1 MSSNK
6 IFTVDKFLGLNESED
21 GSTEL
26 KLGEATL
33 MKNFTITDSGNLQ
46 TRPGA
51 VLFKRYESEQILN
64 FWRGVIGR
72 DWYVVVVK
80 KNRNKECTIEVFVED
95 FFTSGNYIRVEE
107 TKVDFNVSKP
117 VKIAP
122 DGDKLYVFGSPST
135 GLALKSVV
143 CIYMDSVGKM
153 VHNLSNLVYVPVTLT
168 GCSPDGKGETHE
180 PINIVCGNMR
190 LLYSADG
197 TSKEYV
203 LPSNVKDAYATVD
216 NETLLDG
223 SYSQADHTFTFKT
236 APVKGVNNVEFRCT
250 IEDAEIDAAAQKF
263 YNMRFSEA
271 YNGTTDG
278 RLFFYGD
285 GTNVCYYTG
294 VPAFGNGFYLP
305 AGNEIAINAT
315 AGEITAMCRDYS
327 RLLVFTSDS
336 AFSVTYEPTTL
347 DDGTVIAGF
356 TVKPVHNEIGCDVQ
370 GQVQMVSNY
379 PRTICKNGIYD
390 WKIASYSY
398 RDERYAKLVSMKVKK
413 TLQKTDLRNA
423 VCCDD
428 TANRTYYVFLNDNR
442 GTVLVHRY
450 ELDAWYIYEGE
461 VFKKILYANADAKGA
476 LFASANSI
484 YYFDPDTS
492 RDVSLTENKNNVEIE
507 ATWESGYMD
516 FGVPFRRKYSSTIW
530 ISVLP
535 ETASNLGI
543 TVSTDSRDEYRHKE
557 TGNNLF
563 GWDSMDFSNFSFLMN
578 AAPKIKRI
586 KLKVKKFVYYK
597 MIFKVNRPGARA
609 TVLGYDQQV
618 RFSSYA
624 K

>member
-1 MSSNK
+1 MSTNR
-6 IFTVDKFLGLNESED
+6 IFTVDKFLGINESED

-26 KLGEATL
+26 KLGEASL
-33 MKNFTITDSGNLQ
+33 IKNFTITDAGNLQ

-51 VLFKRYESEQILN
+51 ALFKRYASEQILN
-64 FWRGVIGR
+64 FWRGVIGTE
-72 DWYVVVVK
+72 WYVVVVK
-80 KNRNKECTIEVFVED
+80 KNSNKECIIEVIVED
-95 FFTSGNYIRVEE
+95 FFTPENYITMEEVKVE
-107 TKVDFNVSKP
+107 FNVSKP

-122 DGDKLYVFGSPST
+122 DGDKLYVFGEPTT
-135 GLALKSVV
+135 GLAMKSIV
-143 CIYMDSVGKM
+143 CIYKDTVGKM
-153 VHNLSNLVYVPVTLT
+153 IHKVNLVYVPLTLT
-168 GCSPDGKGETHE
+168 GCSPDGKGETLE
-180 PINIVCGNMR
+180 PMNIVCSNMR

-197 TSKEYV
+197 TSKDYV
-203 LPSNVKDAYATVD
+203 LPSNVKEAYAVVD
-216 NETLLDG
+216 NDTLLDG
-223 SYSQADHTFTFKT
+223 SYSQTTHTFTFKT

-250 IEDAEIDAAAQKF
+250 IEDAEINAAAQKF
-263 YNMRFSEA
+263 YNMRYSEA
-271 YNGTTDG
+271 YNGSTDG

-294 VPAFGNGFYLP
+294 VPAFGSGFYLP

-315 AGEITAMCRDYS
+315 ASEITAMCRDYS

-356 TVKPVHNEIGCDVQ
+356 TVKPVHKEIGCDVP

-398 RDERYAKLVSMKVKK
+398 RDERYAKLISLKVKK
-413 TLQKTDLRNA
+413 TLQRVDMRNA

-428 TANRTYYVFLNDNR
+428 SANRTYYVFLNDEK
-442 GTVLVHRY
+442 GTVIVHRY
-450 ELDAWYIYEGE
+450 ELDAWSIYEGE
-461 VFKKILYANADAKGA
+461 VFKDVLYANTDTKGM

-484 YYFDPDTS
+484 YQFDYNES
-492 RDVSLTENKNNVEIE
+492 RDVSLTEEKNNVDIE
-507 ATWESGYMD
+507 AVWESGYMS
-516 FGVPFRRKYSSTIW
+516 FGAPFKRKYSSTIW

-535 ETASNLGI
+535 EVASNIGI
-543 TVSTDSRDEYRHKE
+543 TVSTDSRDEYRQKE
-557 TGNNLF
+557 TGINLF
-563 GWDSMDFSNFSFLMN
+563 SWNSMDFSNFSFTMN
-578 AAPKIKRI
+578 NAPKIKRI

-597 MIFKVNRPGARA
+597 MIFNVSRSGARA

>member
-1 MSSNK
+1 MSTNR
-6 IFTVDKFLGLNESED
+6 IFTVDKFLGINESED

-26 KLGEATL
+26 KMGEASL
-33 MKNFTITDSGNLQ
+33 IKNFTITDAGNLQ

-51 VLFKRYESEQILN
+51 ALFKRYASERILN
-64 FWRGVIGR
+64 FWRGVIGTE
-72 DWYVVVVK
+72 WYVVIVK
-80 KNRNKECTIEVFVED
+80 KNSNKECIIEVIVED
-95 FFTSGNYIRVEE
+95 FFTPENYITMEE
-107 TKVDFNVSKP
+107 VKVDFNVSKP

-122 DGDKLYVFGSPST
+122 DGDKLYVFGEPTT
-135 GLALKSVV
+135 GLAMKSIV
-143 CIYMDSVGKM
+143 CIFKDVVGKM
-153 VHNLSNLVYVPVTLT
+153 VHKTGVVYVPLTLT
-168 GCSPDGKGETHE
+168 GCSPDGKGETLE
-180 PINIVCGNMR
+180 PMNIVCSNMR

-197 TSKEYV
+197 TSKDYA
-203 LPSNVKDAYATVD
+203 LPSNVKEAYAVVD
-216 NETLLDG
+216 NDTLLDG
-223 SYSQADHTFTFKT
+223 SYSQTTHTFTFKT

-263 YNMRFSEA
+263 YNMRYSEA
-271 YNGTTDG
+271 YNGSTDG

-294 VPAFGNGFYLP
+294 APAFGSGFYLP

-315 AGEITAMCRDYS
+315 ASEITAMCRDYS

-347 DDGTVIAGF
+347 VDGTVIAGF
-356 TVKPVHNEIGCDVQ
+356 TVKPVHKEIGCDVP

-398 RDERYAKLVSMKVKK
+398 RDERYAKLISLKVKK
-413 TLQKTDLRNA
+413 TLQRVDMRNA

-428 TANRTYYVFLNDNR
+428 SANRTYYVFLNDEK
-442 GTVLVHRY
+442 GTVIVHRY
-450 ELDAWYIYEGE
+450 ELDAWSIYEGE
-461 VFKKILYANADAKGA
+461 VFKDVLYANTDTKGM

-484 YYFDPDTS
+484 YQFDYNES
-492 RDVSLTENKNNVEIE
+492 RDVSLTEEKNNVDIE
-507 ATWESGYMD
+507 AVWESGYMS
-516 FGVPFRRKYSSTIW
+516 FGAPFKRKYSSTIW

-535 ETASNLGI
+535 EVASNIGI
-543 TVSTDSRDEYRHKE
+543 TVSTDSRDEYRQKE
-557 TGNNLF
+557 TGINLF
-563 GWDSMDFSNFSFLMN
+563 SWNSMDFSNFSFTMN
-578 AAPKIKRI
+578 NAPKIKRI

-597 MIFKVNRPGARA
+597 MIFNVSRSGARA

>member
-1 MSSNK
+1 MSTNR
-6 IFTVDKFLGLNESED
+6 IFTVDKFLGINESED

-26 KLGEATL
+26 KLGEASL
-33 MKNFTITDSGNLQ
+33 IKNFTITDAGNLQ

-51 VLFKRYESEQILN
+51 ALFKRYASEQILN
-64 FWRGVIGR
+64 FWRGVIGTE
-72 DWYVVVVK
+72 WYVVIVK
-80 KNRNKECTIEVFVED
+80 KNSNKECIIEVIVED
-95 FFTSGNYIRVEE
+95 FFTPENYITMEE
-107 TKVDFNVSKP
+107 VKVDFNVSKP

-122 DGDKLYVFGSPST
+122 DGDKLYVFGEPTT
-135 GLALKSVV
+135 GLAMKSIV
-143 CIYMDSVGKM
+143 CIFKDVVGKM
-153 VHNLSNLVYVPVTLT
+153 VHKTGVVYVPLTLT
-168 GCSPDGKGETHE
+168 GCSPDGKGETLE
-180 PINIVCGNMR
+180 PMNIVCSNMR

-197 TSKEYV
+197 TSKDYV
-203 LPSNVKDAYATVD
+203 LPSNVKEAYAVVD
-216 NETLLDG
+216 NDTLLDG
-223 SYSQADHTFTFKT
+223 SYSQTTHTFTFKT

-250 IEDAEIDAAAQKF
+250 IEDAEINAAAQKF
-263 YNMRFSEA
+263 YNMRYSEA
-271 YNGTTDG
+271 YNGSTDG

-294 VPAFGNGFYLP
+294 VPAFGSGFYLP

-315 AGEITAMCRDYS
+315 ASEITAMCRDYS

-347 DDGTVIAGF
+347 VDGTVIAGF
-356 TVKPVHNEIGCDVQ
+356 TVKPVHKEIGCDVP

-398 RDERYAKLVSMKVKK
+398 RDERYAKLISLKVKK
-413 TLQKTDLRNA
+413 TLQRVDMRNA

-428 TANRTYYVFLNDNR
+428 SANRTYYVFLNDEK
-442 GTVLVHRY
+442 GTVIVHRY
-450 ELDAWYIYEGE
+450 ELDAWSIYEGE
-461 VFKKILYANADAKGA
+461 VFKDVLYANTDTKGM

-484 YYFDPDTS
+484 YQFDYNES
-492 RDVSLTENKNNVEIE
+492 RDVSLTEEKNNVDIE
-507 ATWESGYMD
+507 AVWESGYMS
-516 FGVPFRRKYSSTIW
+516 FGAPFKRKYSSTIW

-535 ETASNLGI
+535 EVASNIGI
-543 TVSTDSRDEYRHKE
+543 TVSTDSRDEYRQKE
-557 TGNNLF
+557 TGINLF
-563 GWDSMDFSNFSFLMN
+563 SWNSMDFSNFSFTMN
-578 AAPKIKRI
+578 NAPKIKRI

-597 MIFKVNRPGARA
+597 MIFNVSRSGARA

>member
-1 MSSNK
+1 MCYSSFQISK
-6 IFTVDKFLGLNESED
+6 CAWD
-21 GSTEL
+21 GTHRIKERV
-26 KLGEATL
+26 
-33 MKNFTITDSGNLQ
+33 KN
-46 TRPGA
+46 
-51 VLFKRYESEQILN
+51 ILN
-64 FWRGVIGR
+64 FWRGVIGTE
-72 DWYVVVVK
+72 WYVVVVK
-80 KNRNKECTIEVFVED
+80 KNSNKECIIEVIVED
-95 FFTSGNYIRVEE
+95 FFTPENYITMEEVKVE
-107 TKVDFNVSKP
+107 FNVSKP

-122 DGDKLYVFGSPST
+122 DGDKLYVFGEPTT
-135 GLALKSVV
+135 GLAMKSIV
-143 CIYMDSVGKM
+143 CIYKDTVGKM
-153 VHNLSNLVYVPVTLT
+153 IHKVNLVYVPLTLT
-168 GCSPDGKGETHE
+168 GCSPDGKGETLE
-180 PINIVCGNMR
+180 PMNIVCSNMR

-197 TSKEYV
+197 TSKDYV
-203 LPSNVKDAYATVD
+203 LPSNVKEAYAVVD
-216 NETLLDG
+216 NDTLLDG
-223 SYSQADHTFTFKT
+223 SYSQTTHTFTFKT

-250 IEDAEIDAAAQKF
+250 IEDAEINAAAQKF
-263 YNMRFSEA
+263 YNMRYSEA
-271 YNGTTDG
+271 YNGSTDG

-294 VPAFGNGFYLP
+294 VPAFGSGFYLP

-315 AGEITAMCRDYS
+315 ASEITAMCRDYS

-356 TVKPVHNEIGCDVQ
+356 TVKPVHKEIGCDVP

-398 RDERYAKLVSMKVKK
+398 RDERYAKLISLKVKK
-413 TLQKTDLRNA
+413 TLQRVDMRNA

-428 TANRTYYVFLNDNR
+428 SANRTYYVFLNDEK
-442 GTVLVHRY
+442 GTVIVHRY
-450 ELDAWYIYEGE
+450 ELDAWSIYEGE
-461 VFKKILYANADAKGA
+461 VFKDVLYANTDTKGM

-484 YYFDPDTS
+484 YQFDYNES
-492 RDVSLTENKNNVEIE
+492 RDVSLTEEKNNVDIE
-507 ATWESGYMD
+507 AVWESGYMS
-516 FGVPFRRKYSSTIW
+516 FGAPFKRKYSSTIW

-535 ETASNLGI
+535 EVASNIGI
-543 TVSTDSRDEYRHKE
+543 TVSTDSRDEYRQKE
-557 TGNNLF
+557 TGINLF
-563 GWDSMDFSNFSFLMN
+563 SWNSMDFSNFSFTMN
-578 AAPKIKRI
+578 NAPKIKRI

-597 MIFKVNRPGARA
+597 MIFNVSRSGARA